1 MHRSLLLVLM
11 LLTLPVAGCLSNE
24 SVEINVDL
32 AQSEVVVV
40 HTYQNGALISTEAA
54 TVSVDF
60 SGSVAAVEYTVEV
73 SDGRDMVQRTAEEG
87 GVVSLDFTAH
97 GVHTLTATAIDASG
111 RSATRVLTVHVN
123 LQIVWT
129 EEGTQNPST
138 LAFDPLPEHGGPMA
152 DYITIESVVSNP
164 DLIQNLG
171 GGREVDVTWR
181 LIDPL
186 GGACQQHSDV
196 VHEGESAAW
205 NTLHF
210 NTYEAHDLAV
220 DYEEGQDE
228 IDVHHTVIVAYEPAA

>member
-1 MHRSLLLVLM
+1 M

-24 SVEINVDL
+24 TVEISADL
-32 AQSEVVVV
+32 AQTEVVVV
-40 HTYQNGALISTEAA
+40 RTYENGALMSTEAA
-54 TVSVDF
+54 TVTVDF
-60 SGSVAAVEYTVEV
+60 SGSVAAEEYTVEV
-73 SDGRDMVQRTAEEG
+73 SDGRDIIQRAAEEG
-87 GVVSLDFTAH
+87 GVVSLDFSAH
-97 GVHTLTATAIDASG
+97 GVYTLSATAIDASG
-111 RSATRVLTVHVN
+111 ASASRVLTVHVN
-123 LQIVWT
+123 LQILWT
-129 EEGTQNPST
+129 EEGTQSPRT

-220 DYEEGQDE
+220 DYDEGQDE
-228 IDVHHTVIVAYEPAA
+228 IDVHHTVIVAYEAAV

>member
-1 MHRSLLLVLM
+1 M
-11 LLTLPVAGCLSNE
+11 
-24 SVEINVDL
+24 I
-32 AQSEVVVV
+32 
-40 HTYQNGALISTEAA
+40 
-54 TVSVDF
+54 
-60 SGSVAAVEYTVEV
+60 
-73 SDGRDMVQRTAEEG
+73 QRAAEEG
-87 GVVSLDFTAH
+87 GVVSLDFSAH
-97 GVHTLTATAIDASG
+97 GVYTLSATAIDASG
-111 RSATRVLTVHVN
+111 ASASRVLTVHVN
-123 LQIVWT
+123 LQILWT
-129 EEGTQNPST
+129 EEGTQSPRT

-220 DYEEGQDE
+220 DYDEGQDE
-228 IDVHHTVIVAYEPAA
+228 IDVHHTVIVAYEAAV

>member
-1 MHRSLLLVLM
+1 M

-24 SVEINVDL
+24 TVEISADL
-32 AQSEVVVV
+32 AQTEVVVV
-40 HTYQNGALISTEAA
+40 RTYENGALMSTEAA
-54 TVSVDF
+54 TVTVDF
-60 SGSVAAVEYTVEV
+60 SGSVAAEEYTVEV
-73 SDGRDMVQRTAEEG
+73 SDGRDMIQRAAEEG
-87 GVVSLDFTAH
+87 GVVSLDFSAH
-97 GVHTLTATAIDASG
+97 GVYTLSATAIDASG
-111 RSATRVLTVHVN
+111 ASASRVLTVHVN
-123 LQIVWT
+123 LQILWT
-129 EEGTQNPST
+129 EEGTQSPRT

-220 DYEEGQDE
+220 DYDEGQDE
-228 IDVHHTVIVAYEPAA
+228 IDVHHTVIVAYEAAV

>member
-1 MHRSLLLVLM
+1 
-11 LLTLPVAGCLSNE
+11 LPVAGCLSNE
-24 SVEINVDL
+24 TVEISADL
-32 AQSEVVVV
+32 AQTEVVVV
-40 HTYQNGALISTEAA
+40 RTYENGALMSTEAA
-54 TVSVDF
+54 TVTVDF
-60 SGSVAAVEYTVEV
+60 SGSVAAEEYTVEV
-73 SDGRDMVQRTAEEG
+73 SDGRDMIQRAAEEG
-87 GVVSLDFTAH
+87 GVVSLDFSAH
-97 GVHTLTATAIDASG
+97 GVYTLSATAIDASG
-111 RSATRVLTVHVN
+111 ASASRVLTVHVN
-123 LQIVWT
+123 LQILWT
-129 EEGTQNPST
+129 EEGTQSPRT

-220 DYEEGQDE
+220 DYDEGQDE
-228 IDVHHTVIVAYEPAA
+228 IDVHHTVIVAYEAAV

>member
-1 MHRSLLLVLM
+1 M

-24 SVEINVDL
+24 TVEISADL

-40 HTYQNGALISTEAA
+40 HTYQNGALVSTEAA
-54 TVSVDF
+54 TVNVDF
-60 SGSVAAVEYTVEV
+60 SGSVAASKYTVEV
-73 SDGRDMVQRTAEEG
+73 SDGRDVIQHAPEDG
-87 GVVSLDFTAH
+87 SVISLDIGAH
-97 GVHTLTATAIDASG
+97 GVHTLTVTAVDSNG

-123 LQIVWT
+123 LQIIWT
-129 EEGTQNPST
+129 EEGTQDPST
-138 LAFDPLPEHGGPMA
+138 LAFDPLPEHGGPTA

-220 DYEEGQDE
+220 DYDEGQDE
-228 IDVHHTVIVAYEPAA
+228 IDVHHTVIVAYEPVA

>member
-1 MHRSLLLVLM
+1 MHRSLLLVFM

-24 SVEINVDL
+24 SVEIRVGL

-40 HTYQNGALISTEAA
+40 HTYQNGALVNTEAA
-54 TVSVDF
+54 TVSLDF
-60 SGSVAAVEYTVEV
+60 SGSTAAAEYTVEA
-73 SDGRDMVQRTAEEG
+73 SDGRDMIRHAPEEG
-87 GVVSLDFTAH
+87 AVVSLDFTAH
-97 GVHTLTATAIDASG
+97 GVHTLTASAIDASG

-129 EEGTQNPST
+129 EEGTQSPST
-138 LAFDPLPEHGGPMA
+138 LAFDPLPKHGGPMA

-220 DYEEGQDE
+220 DYDEGQDE
-228 IDVHHTVIVAYEPAA
+228 IDVLHTVIIAYEPAV